1 MRRGYGRERT
11 VVRTADDQADLQEK
25 SLQGAAAG
33 QLADFA
39 ENVLLGDQERAIR
52 RRIFEQIDSP
62 EPLDPLKAAQAW
74 IELRAIHKLVGKLHK
89 AAQAGEAAS
98 QALAEHSAENE

>member
-1 MRRGYGRERT
+1 MRQGYGRKT
-11 VVRTADDQADLQEK
+11 PAVLTPDDQADLQEQ

-39 ENVLLGDQERAIR
+39 EKVLLGDQERAIR
-52 RRIFEQIDSP
+52 RRIFAQIDSD

-74 IELRAIHKLVGKLHK
+74 IELRAVHKLVARLHK
-89 AAQAGEAAS
+89 AAQAGQVAS
-98 QALAEHSAENE
+98 QTLADRAPESE

>member
-1 MRRGYGRERT
+1 MRKGYGRRT
-11 VVRTADDQADLQEK
+11 PVVLTADDQADLQEQ

-39 ENVLLGDQERAIR
+39 EDVLLGDQERSIR
-52 RRIFEQIDSP
+52 RRIFAQIDSD

-74 IELRAIHKLVGKLHK
+74 IELRAVHKLVARLHK
-89 AAQAGEAAS
+89 AAQAGQVAS
-98 QALAEHSAENE
+98 QTLSDRTPESE